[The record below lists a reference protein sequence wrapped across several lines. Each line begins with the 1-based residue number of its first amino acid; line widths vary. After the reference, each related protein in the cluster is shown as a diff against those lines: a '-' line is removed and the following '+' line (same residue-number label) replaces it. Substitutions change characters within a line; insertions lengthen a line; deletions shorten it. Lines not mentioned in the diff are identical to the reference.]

1 MTQYTAIYNLPAIK
15 RGDTLDPWSVKATVR
30 ETGEPLVPT
39 SVCAQLRDE
48 RGRVVIPM
56 GHSIAP
62 DGTVTLLGLS
72 AQVTA
77 GLKVGL
83 YRYDVEYTLSGG
95 RVRTYLQGTLEIQ
108 EDVSQCP
115 AP

>member
-1 MTQYTAIYNLPAIK
+1 MTTYTATYNLPSIK

-30 ETGEPLVPT
+30 ETGEPLVPL
-39 SVCAQLRDE
+39 SVCAQLRDG
-48 RGRVVIPM
+48 RGRVVIPLPH
-56 GHSIAP
+56 GIAP
-62 DGTVTLLGLS
+62 DGTVSLRGLY
-72 AQVTA
+72 AATTA
-77 GLKVGL
+77 GLKPGT

-95 RVRTYLQGTLEIQ
+95 RVRTYLQGTLDIQ